1 MFLKERRNRAEDE
14 DVDEGEARK
23 VDEFWSVGVVSV
35 NFSFREKRPTLL
47 TPPTRL
53 RSFQKHRIKFLHFV
67 FVVLLWLNY

>member
-53 RSFQKHRIKFLHFV
+53 FRNIESSFFILSS
-67 FVVLLWLNY
+67 WCCCG